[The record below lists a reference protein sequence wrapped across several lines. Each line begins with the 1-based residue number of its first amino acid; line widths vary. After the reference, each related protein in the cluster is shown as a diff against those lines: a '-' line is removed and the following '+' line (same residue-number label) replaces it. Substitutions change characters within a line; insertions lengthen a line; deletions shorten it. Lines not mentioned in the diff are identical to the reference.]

1 MEREIHSL
9 ILEGKYKGN
18 VITRNLPQHI
28 DNGLYTLI
36 HFIGGMDF
44 RDVIDFGDNA
54 TEYEIEKLSY
64 LLNKFPNTIQDIMP
78 LAGNFRV
85 LLNSP
90 EYQEIVNLVKR
101 VDTELQL
108 DENLNDLVYRE
119 KPKDK
124 HVKRMEKDLGPLEG
138 FPIEKFKN
146 YPPPKNES
154 QTTDIELEDLEK
166 IPVDEKFIEI
176 GDELDLPFEIF
187 LNSKGLEYPLEL
199 IKTYMPGV
207 RSTIL
212 KLKYHYNRPRPFQ
225 LADAKGV
232 ELSSEHLDSASTPS
246 YPSGHAAQGRF
257 VARVLSD
264 LYPEYEQELMNIGDD
279 IAYSRNMAKVHYPSD
294 TAFGKELGDKLY
306 EYIQNKT
313 ITEDIEIDSDGYYTT
328 DTNPYVLR
336 YITPKTKKALFKHW
350 DSLGNMEWSSL
361 KLFGIEGK
369 DEAFDNVADVL
380 YPLLAIEWLGGV
392 ENTPLAKKDWMDIR
406 SFKSFRL
413 FDRRG
418 RQIRIRYKII
428 PLRFDYLF
436 DESESFGEHGY
447 SCYDIKVV
455 IDWGT
460 PGAEEL
466 QMLEELVPKDK
477 RNKLMSYSNYDENT
491 LELIEQLWETTED
504 IRGDIGVMQFCRVE
518 IEVVS
523 L

>member
-36 HFIGGMDF
+36 HFIGGMNF
-44 RDVIDFGDNA
+44 KDVIEFADNA

-101 VDTELQL
+101 MDTELQL

-119 KPKDK
+119 KPTKK
-124 HVKRMEKDLGPLEG
+124 HLQKLDNTLGNFKEFDLD
-138 FPIEKFKN
+138 KFKN
-146 YPPPKNES
+146 INPPKNDSKKTENEIKEIEKIKINKTFID
-154 QTTDIELEDLEK
+154 TTDDIHEHFK
-166 IPVDEKFIEI
+166 KFLKTK
-176 GDELDLPFEIF
+176 D
-187 LNSKGLEYPLEL
+187 LEYPTKEIKKAMNGLSRIILE
-199 IKTYMPGV
+199 
-207 RSTIL
+207 
-212 KLKYHYNRPRPFQ
+212 LKYHYNRPRPAQ
-225 LADAKGV
+225 VAEKKNLKLNSTALHSAK
-232 ELSSEHLDSASTPS
+232 TPS
-246 YPSGHAAQGRF
+246 YPSGHALRGRF
-257 VARVLSD
+257 IGRYLAD
-264 LYPEYEQELMNIGDD
+264 KYPEHKNKLMKLGDEIGDG
-279 IAYSRNMAKVHYPSD
+279 RLMAKVHYPSD
-294 TAFGKELGDKLY
+294 NFFGKDLADSLY
-306 EYIQNKT
+306 KHLTKKQT
-313 ITEDIEIDSDGYYTT
+313 LTENIEIDSDGYYTT
-328 DTNPYVLR
+328 DTNPYVLE

-361 KLFGIEGK
+361 KLFGIEGE

-406 SFKSFRL
+406 
-413 FDRRG
+413 RG
-418 RQIRIRYKII
+418 RQTRIRYKII

-436 DESESFGEHGY
+436 DESERFGEQGY

-460 PGAEEL
+460 PGPEEL
-466 QMLEELVPKDK
+466 QMLDELVPKDK
-477 RNKLMSYSNYDENT
+477 RNKLMSYRYYDENT
-491 LELIEQLWETTED
+491 LELIEQLWETTET

-518 IEVVS
+518 IEVVNP
-523 L
+523 